1 MALTSDG
8 KLYGWGWNKKVVQ
21 VSCGWRHTL
30 AITEEK
36 NVFSWGRGTNGQLGH
51 GESTDRLVVDQVVTI
66 SVLIIRNVPK
76 IIEALSVDGSSG
88 QQIESSKLDPLSAG
102 KTWVSPTERY
112 AIVPDESGQTVHSGK
127 GNGGDVSVPENDVK
141 RIRIKARG
149 VCKVSVLLLVII
161 TTIIM

>member
-51 GESTDRLVVDQVVTI
+51 GESTDR
-66 SVLIIRNVPK
+66 NVPK

-88 QQIESSKLDPLSAG
+88 QQIESSKLDPLSG

-141 RIRIKARG
+141 RIRIKAYKLRG
-149 VCKVSVLLLVII
+149 VCKVSLLLLVII